1 VNVELAF
8 FAIVVIV
15 AIVAIVVL
23 SLLLGRL
30 IVPGV
35 ESGHKRSRFPLF
47 FFSVDQFP
55 TPSSPSRNSKKNQFR
70 SINQSISMP
79 IPCPPTA
86 LPEAFQ
92 VIYLRAI
99 RAFSYSYRVM
109 FNFNKLNLK
118 KYIYYILQNKKYIP
132 VSVPNI
138 I

>member
-86 LPEAFQ
+86 LPEAFR
-92 VIYLRAI
+92 VICLRAV
-99 RAFSYSYRVM
+99 RAFGRGHRVV
-109 FNFNKLNLK
+109 FDFNKSNLK
-118 KYIYYILQNKKYIP
+118 KCAYCILQNEKCVP
-132 VSVPNI
+132 VSVPNVI
-138 I
+138 